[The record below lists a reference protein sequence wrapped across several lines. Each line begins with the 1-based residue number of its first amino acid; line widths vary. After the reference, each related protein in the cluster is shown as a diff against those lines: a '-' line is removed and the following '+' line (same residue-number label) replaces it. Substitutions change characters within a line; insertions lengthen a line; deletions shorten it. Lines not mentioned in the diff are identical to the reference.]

1 MAWAR
6 SSPAWVLS
14 TNPRTPARTASV
26 TRRSCSSAVSIT
38 TWVSG
43 HASTIWRAASM
54 PFRSG
59 IMISSTATSGSCC
72 RVKSTAAR
80 PSDASATTSRPW
92 RSSRART
99 PCRSTT
105 WSSASTTRSAI
116 VPPGSSYTERAGAA
130 SSARVTPGAK
140 SPSTRELSVTVLVMS
155 SALPAPPRLSKSR
168 YLSGLQC
175 HKQLWWRVHDPDASE
190 LSPSAGQQNLL
201 AQGREV
207 GVRARQHVP
216 GGQLIDLPFYQ
227 HDNMVAAT
235 RDALQHDVPA
245 IYEAWFLADETY
257 VGVDILERTARGYG
271 VIEVKASNSRK
282 PEHLPDAA
290 VQVHVLRRAGLPVER
305 AEVMHL
311 NPQCRYPDLANLF
324 IREDVTALVEG
335 ALIGVPDELAAQ
347 QAMLAGPLPDV
358 PIGEHCTTPHDCP
371 FIARC
376 WPKTSDHHVSSL
388 YRIDRKRARE
398 LEADG
403 FATIYDLPSDLELS
417 VIHARQVR
425 AVQSGRMVVE
435 PTLARALAQFA
446 PPLAFLDFET
456 VSLAV
461 PRWTGCRPWQ
471 QVPVQFSVH
480 AEERGALVHHEWIG
494 DGPEDP
500 RAALAAALVE
510 ACAGAK
516 KIVAYY
522 ASFERDCIRQ
532 LREAVPGCAKELER
546 IERRLVDLLPV
557 IRRHVYH
564 PEFGGGFSLKKTL
577 PALVPGLSYADLQVQ
592 DGEVATV
599 ELQRLMLRGAEL
611 PADERAA
618 LRDALL
624 RYCERDTWA
633 VVKLLEKLRSLVAD
647 ELELLC
653 AFWKSSGVATASSVA
668 GPRCPFRG

>member
-1 MAWAR
+1 MPSA
-6 SSPAWVLS
+6 P
-14 TNPRTPARTASV
+14 TP
-26 TRRSCSSAVSIT
+26 
-38 TWVSG
+38 
-43 HASTIWRAASM
+43 
-54 PFRSG
+54 
-59 IMISSTATSGSCC
+59 
-72 RVKSTAAR
+72 
-80 PSDASATTSRPW
+80 
-92 RSSRART
+92 
-99 PCRSTT
+99 
-105 WSSASTTRSAI
+105 
-116 VPPGSSYTERAGAA
+116 PP
-130 SSARVTPGAK
+130 P
-140 SPSTRELSVTVLVMS
+140 PQ
-155 SALPAPPRLSKSR
+155 PPRLSKSR

-175 HKQLWWRVHDPDASE
+175 HKQLWWRVHEPNAPE
-190 LSPSAGQQNLL
+190 LAPSPGQENLF
-201 AQGREV
+201 AQGQEV
-207 GVRARQHVP
+207 GERARRHVP

-235 RDALQHDVPA
+235 RDALQRDVPA
-245 IYEAWFLADETY
+245 IYEAWFLADDVY

-271 VIEVKASNSRK
+271 VIEVKASNRRK
-282 PEHLPDAA
+282 PEHLPDTA

-311 NPQCRYPDLANLF
+311 NPQCRYPDLSDLF

-335 ALIGVPDELAAQ
+335 VLIGVPDELAAQ
-347 QAMLAGPLPDV
+347 REMLAGPLPDV
-358 PIGEHCTTPHDCP
+358 AIGEHCTTPYDCP
-371 FIARC
+371 FIERC
-376 WPKTSDHHVSSL
+376 WPATSDHPVSSL

-417 VIHARQVR
+417 VIHARQVK

-435 PTLARALAQFA
+435 PTLAKALAQFA
-446 PPLAFLDFET
+446 SPLAFLDFET
-456 VSLAV
+456 VSLAI

-480 AEERGALVHHEWIG
+480 SEERSGAPLVHREWIA

-500 RAALAAALVE
+500 RPALAAALIA

-516 KIVAYY
+516 RIVAYY
-522 ASFERDCIRQ
+522 ASFERDCLRQ
-532 LREAVPGCAKELER
+532 LREAVPGCARELER

-564 PEFGGGFSLKKTL
+564 PDFGGGFSIKKTL

-611 PADERAA
+611 PGGERAA

-633 VVKLLEKLRSLVAD
+633 MVKLLEKLRSLVSD
-647 ELELLC
+647 QLEL
-653 AFWKSSGVATASSVA
+653 F
-668 GPRCPFRG
+668 